1 MIDRIIRWTPWL
13 VLLLLGMFSCRV
25 LHGQVNPLTSQNIYV
40 KGALTKTE
48 TQTNTGFGIIL
59 NATGGTG
66 GGGGSSYGANA
77 PLSLSGTNFGLVTA
91 TSAGFALTN
100 GSLTIVSATLA
111 TNIGLGTAAY
121 TASGTFAPA
130 FGTTGGITLNGT
142 NLTTIVGP
150 GLINTAGTLAIDPQY
165 ATYQSSLG
173 NWYFGR
179 SGNTTGTGLQNFG
192 MGSNALQAVTNG
204 SGNAAYGY
212 NALQAAN
219 SGSDNVGI
227 GNGALLNL
235 TGGSWNTAI
244 GFNCLI
250 SAVGSQ
256 ASNNTAIGYAAMAA
270 NTTGSND
277 TALGIGALNS
287 NTSGIDNTA
296 CGYQALAT
304 DTVGFQNTAMGY
316 NCCYSMSTGNFNVA
330 SGINALYYSTT
341 GSENTAI
348 GYVALQNALSNYNT
362 GVGGTNLFSLTTG
375 GSNSA
380 VGYLAGY
387 NAGTPLQTI
396 TKCTFLG
403 TAANASADALT
414 NSMALG
420 YNAQVTA
427 SNQAVI
433 GNTSVTTATIGAASA
448 AGVNLTGTGG
458 YTFGNG
464 AAAANQS
471 PVMNYVYTAAVSG
484 GTATVDLAQGNIE
497 TVALTSSVTTINVI
511 NTPAAGK
518 RMTIVFY
525 QPSGGVQPA
534 VWSGTTILWSNG
546 TTGTFTAATGKHD
559 IMSVLYDGTN
569 CYAIMS
575 SNY

>member
-1 MIDRIIRWTPWL
+1 MSRFEN
-13 VLLLLGMFSCRV
+13 LLLRWVPWGLLLMCSAMMVFSCRAA
-25 LHGQVNPLTSQNIYV
+25 HGQVNPLTSQNIYV

-165 ATYQSSLG
+165 ATYQSSRG
-173 NWYFGR
+173 NWYFGL

-192 MGSNALQAVTNG
+192 MGSNALQAV
-204 SGNAAYGY
+204 
-212 NALQAAN
+212 
-219 SGSDNVGI
+219 
-227 GNGALLNL
+227 
-235 TGGSWNTAI
+235 
-244 GFNCLI
+244 
-250 SAVGSQ
+250 
-256 ASNNTAIGYAAMAA
+256 
-270 NTTGSND
+270 
-277 TALGIGALNS
+277 
-287 NTSGIDNTA
+287 
-296 CGYQALAT
+296 
-304 DTVGFQNTAMGY
+304 
-316 NCCYSMSTGNFNVA
+316 
-330 SGINALYYSTT
+330 
-341 GSENTAI
+341 
-348 GYVALQNALSNYNT
+348 
-362 GVGGTNLFSLTTG
+362 TTG